1 MVTLR
6 CTLAPPRQ
14 LVNLSLFDLLEALK
28 DVLAKAPKTI
38 SFDVTIEHITIAD
51 RINFIM
57 ELLGKEKSITFF
69 SIFPSGSSRAIIVTT
84 FLAMLEL
91 TKMKMIRIYQ
101 SEQDGVI
108 RLYAPEINGQES
120 IDTQALEVGSQE

>member
-1 MVTLR
+1 
-6 CTLAPPRQ
+6 
-14 LVNLSLFDLLEALK
+14 
-28 DVLAKAPKTI
+28 

-57 ELLGKEKSITFF
+57 ELLGREKSITFF
-69 SIFPSGSSRAIIVTT
+69 SIFPSGSSRTIIVTT

-91 TKMKMIRIYQ
+91 TKMKIIRIYQ

-108 RLYAPEINGQES
+108 RLYSPEISSQES
-120 IDTQALEVGSQE
+120 TDTQGLAVSSQE